1 MLFRSCVKGGAI
13 NLGDSPCGCV
23 SGHLT
28 YLVTLTSSLDD
39 HAASHS
45 QPRAQTTR
53 ASASWPPLN
62 AASTAT
68 ESVRPPG
75 RRMSR
80 RRNPLCLKKPGL
92 NPQPNSDFRST
103 RTLAHRP
110 GRQGPLIHQMKTEC
124 LTGNPAYSIRSYWS
138 SLQAGSGRSV
148 GANAPR
154 PARGID
160 NPRPIVA
167 R

>member
-1 MLFRSCVKGGAI
+1 MWMCLRTSDVLCNIDFKPRRSRSEPLA
-13 NLGDSPCGCV
+13 
-23 SGHLT
+23 
-28 YLVTLTSSLDD
+28 
-39 HAASHS
+39 AASPDDARERILAAAQRCIDRHGIRKTTWSPHVKAQEPIVS
-45 QPRAQTTR
+45 Q
-53 ASASWPPLN
+53 
-62 AASTAT
+62 
-68 ESVRPPG
+68 
-75 RRMSR
+75 
-80 RRNPLCLKKPGL
+80 KPGL

-124 LTGNPAYSIRSYWS
+124 FTGNPAYSIRSYWS